1 MNRCLVLFVE
11 GDTEIEFYKR
21 VIAHARQKKSDGR
34 LDIKSELKNVNG
46 VGGFKNIALRK
57 FLKEVKPKYG
67 DSCRFSVVLCRD
79 TDVFEMASKPPV
91 DWKEVEDAFRE
102 NGVQKVIHIK
112 AKRSIEDWFL
122 HDLAGILAFL
132 RLPGKTK
139 VSGANGCEKLKKL
152 FKQAN
157 KVYYKGIRSNGM
169 IEQLDIDKIVQSIQ
183 KELEPL
189 YRELG
194 IRSD

>member
-1 MNRCLVLFVE
+1 M
-11 GDTEIEFYKR
+11 
-21 VIAHARQKKSDGR
+21 
-34 LDIKSELKNVNG
+34 
-46 VGGFKNIALRK
+46 
-57 FLKEVKPKYG
+57 
-67 DSCRFSVVLCRD
+67 
-79 TDVFEMASKPPV
+79 
-91 DWKEVEDAFRE
+91 
-102 NGVQKVIHIK
+102 
-112 AKRSIEDWFL
+112 
-122 HDLAGILAFL
+122 
-132 RLPGKTK
+132 
-139 VSGANGCEKLKKL
+139 KKL